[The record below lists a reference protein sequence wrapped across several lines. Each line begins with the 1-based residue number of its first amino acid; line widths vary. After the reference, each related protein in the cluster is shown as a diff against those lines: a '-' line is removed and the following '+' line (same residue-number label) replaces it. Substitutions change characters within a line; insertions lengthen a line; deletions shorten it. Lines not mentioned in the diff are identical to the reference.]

1 MKEEN
6 LRFRTQKRM
15 GFKKIKEKQPQR
27 FAKTDKSDLVKRLK
41 EIAEKRKQA

>member
-6 LRFRTQKRM
+6 LMLRTQKRL
-15 GFKKIKEKQPQR
+15 GFKKIKEMRPQR
-27 FAKTDKSDLVKRLK
+27 FAKADKSDLVKRLK